1 MDAKCR
7 AIANALKEGRWLYLE
22 YDSKKEDHTTFFW
35 AAIKDVDPN
44 KKALKVDIFNSS
56 KSMDAMTDVTIRFDR
71 IISAIDLTFTTYEVP
86 AGLREKIEKNPEAF
100 EFLHYENFNNN
111 VLEYFKECNV
121 LDNDPFQKN
130 YKMVEGIDYEL
141 LTKNKSFSLNKEQE
155 NEIIHMIYVND
166 PNYSKQTRSMYELA
180 LSLLSIDIGKKKFVI
195 AYQNV
200 GFNPAEKTLCL
211 VGQTKFNSTFMIETP
226 HSLSRYYD
234 GTVEDFKFE
243 FESDKQ
249 ALVAKLKDNIANFPF
264 PTKEEVDTRPDLMI
278 LQRDI
283 PVDLG
288 TLYDAIEE
296 KQQSGELQPP
306 LKAFFGDMTR
316 RGGKRIEPEIVTYS
330 RPDVKQLSVIY
341 NAMCKPVTYV
351 QGPPGT
357 GKTNTIFNLLISLFF
372 AERKALVTSYNNKP
386 VDALAEKLESI
397 ADYKGKKTRFPY
409 LRLGNKE
416 INGIAAKKI
425 ASLANFETKDQ
436 PKSDMLSSIK
446 KEIFTHSGGLLEL
459 LERYEKKDS
468 AEHALF
474 EARQFQKMMGR
485 NKRIN
490 REMDDIIANLKE
502 EYDKLPSVS
511 NEEAQNKVYIASADQ
526 HCLMYLYYASLLHI
540 KKLKQPQ
547 YRELIQI
554 CEIND
559 DDERAKEF
567 TSWLRND
574 DNLKLL
580 SDVFPVIFDT
590 NISANHLGT
599 TKFMF
604 DMLIMDEAGQCDM
617 ARSLIPLSRAKNC
630 LLVGDPMQLRPVIV
644 LDPVVN
650 EKLKNKYTISE
661 TFDYIENS
669 ILSHHTRVDK
679 ISKRILLSY
688 HYRCGKKIIQF
699 CNAHYYNN
707 ELDTSVIKNIGEI
720 KLFACQ
726 NTALN
731 SKGHI
736 ALEEARGMVDYIKKY
751 GYNDPKKTKSGVAIL
766 VAFKDQEAL
775 VNDLL
780 EKEGITNVKA
790 CTIHSMQGAEA
801 DTVFFS
807 PAISRRTSLK
817 TYEWLQNNAE
827 VMNVGVSRAKQELFV
842 FADEGAIES
851 LSKRSNNKT
860 DALLSLIK
868 YAKSQGDVTILPRST
883 NYASFEKSNN
893 SEAEDEFHKTVC
905 QALSMDRN
913 YRIERDIHID
923 KVFPKDVDAQRH
935 HQMMFDSVIYIKHFA
950 REKPTIAFEIAGG
963 EHYQRGRNDKIKET
977 ICNNNG
983 VKYIMVPNAD
993 VKDYE
998 LIKSFLEI
1006 SFARKP
1012 AEKKQGME
1020 QLSLLEEVT
1029 L

>member
-1 MDAKCR
+1 M
-7 AIANALKEGRWLYLE
+7 EFSYQE
-22 YDSKKEDHTTFFW
+22 E
-35 AAIKDVDPN
+35 
-44 KKALKVDIFNSS
+44 
-56 KSMDAMTDVTIRFDR
+56 RF
-71 IISAIDLTFTTYEVP
+71 ADLQL
-86 AGLREKIEKNPEAF
+86 LRYRLNGF
-100 EFLHYENFNNN
+100 
-111 VLEYFKECNV
+111 
-121 LDNDPFQKN
+121 DQ
-130 YKMVEGIDYEL
+130 
-141 LTKNKSFSLNKEQE
+141 LT
-155 NEIIHMIYVND
+155 
-166 PNYSKQTRSMYELA
+166 P
-180 LSLLSIDIGKKKFVI
+180 
-195 AYQNV
+195 
-200 GFNPAEKTLCL
+200 
-211 VGQTKFNSTFMIETP
+211 
-226 HSLSRYYD
+226 
-234 GTVEDFKFE
+234 
-243 FESDKQ
+243 
-249 ALVAKLKDNIANFPF
+249 
-264 PTKEEVDTRPDLMI
+264 
-278 LQRDI
+278 
-283 PVDLG
+283 
-288 TLYDAIEE
+288 
-296 KQQSGELQPP
+296 QQ
-306 LKAFFGDMTR
+306 
-316 RGGKRIEPEIVTYS
+316 
-330 RPDVKQLSVIY
+330 
-341 NAMCKPVTYV
+341 
-351 QGPPGT
+351 
-357 GKTNTIFNLLISLFF
+357 
-372 AERKALVTSYNNKP
+372 KALVFYLSEATLWGRDITFDQFGKYNLRIRKMLEVLYCDATIDRDTDDFKALEVYLKRVWFSSGIYHHYGSEKFKP
-386 VDALAEKLESI
+386 DFS
-397 ADYKGKKTRFPY
+397 P
-409 LRLGNKE
+409 
-416 INGIAAKKI
+416 
-425 ASLANFETKDQ
+425 
-436 PKSDMLSSIK
+436 
-446 KEIFTHSGGLLEL
+446 
-459 LERYEKKDS
+459 
-468 AEHALF
+468 
-474 EARQFQKMMGR
+474 
-485 NKRIN
+485 
-490 REMDDIIANLKE
+490 
-502 EYDKLPSVS
+502 
-511 NEEAQNKVYIASADQ
+511 
-526 HCLMYLYYASLLHI
+526 
-540 KKLKQPQ
+540 
-547 YRELIQI
+547 
-554 CEIND
+554 
-559 DDERAKEF
+559 
-567 TSWLRND
+567 SWLKKQLHQVDSRR
-574 DNLKLL
+574 LPLQEGETV
-580 SDVFPVIFDT
+580 DVFCETIFPVIFDT

-751 GYNDPKKTKSGVAIL
+751 GYNDPKKTKGGVAIL

-905 QALSMDRN
+905 QALSMDRY

-935 HQMMFDSVIYIKHFA
+935 HQMMFDSVIYTKHFT
-950 REKPTIAFEIAGG
+950 REKPIIAFEIAGG